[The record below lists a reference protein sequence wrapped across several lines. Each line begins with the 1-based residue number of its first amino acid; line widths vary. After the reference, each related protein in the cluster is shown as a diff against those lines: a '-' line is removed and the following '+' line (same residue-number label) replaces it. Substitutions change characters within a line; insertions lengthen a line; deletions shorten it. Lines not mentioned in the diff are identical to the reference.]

1 MLGSIILLPAATPC
15 VSARTPVPPCTT
27 RKRFLYFF
35 SNAEPKVRRACYR
48 GETICLELGHIT
60 CKHGRSL
67 LFYGILLVMPSKV
80 NPQALKQKQKW
91 CPAVCTTPT
100 RRHWV
105 TVKPHSKVYLS
116 SLKGSALTLGV
127 SIDLGNTVPSAP
139 EITKQNRRQIVNI
152 ISCYQGIDCQIIP
165 RCNLT
170 RRLTPF
176 LSCTQPFCPQEKPDL
191 DHLKLVALITTG
203 ICL

>member
-1 MLGSIILLPAATPC
+1 MIQHGLQYLPTQPERDFSIFFYNCWAQGTQSMLQRRNDALM
-15 VSARTPVPPCTT
+15 T
-27 RKRFLYFF
+27 RD
-35 SNAEPKVRRACYR
+35 
-48 GETICLELGHIT
+48 CLKLGHIT

-67 LFYGILLVMPSKV
+67 LFHGILSVMPSKV
-80 NPQALKQKQKW
+80 NPQALMQQQKW
-91 CPAVCTTPT
+91 CPAVRTTPT

-105 TVKPHSKVYLS
+105 TVKPYSKVYLS

-152 ISCYQGIDCQIIP
+152 ISCYQGSGCQIIP

-176 LSCTQPFCPQEKPDL
+176 LSCTHPFCPQEKPDL
-191 DHLKLVALITTG
+191 DHLKLVALITTR